1 MIEHR
6 VGLITLLYGVSK
18 GYDHKR
24 VLSIRILIDLAKME
38 SVINAYILNSDVLTS
53 LIDPHSKA

>member
-18 GYDHKR
+18 GYDDKR